1 MNMMNYDGPC
11 ADCDVLFVSFYPACL
26 ARRAVAYG
34 VALLSQVAL
43 HSVTLR
49 HARINATVAGE
60 AQPRVFD
67 VSDTLVQLGRGY
79 HTVDASLTAL
89 AHERDPAAD
98 KCTMIS
104 ETFQR
109 HLRRNAGHQ
118 APIVKLPTP
127 GQADENR
134 VGSLAAGLP
143 SPSGRPTGGRLRI
156 KLGIRHL
163 MTPGATP
170 DLRVWHSETPVPV
183 SLSVLFS
190 HKQADPRKL
199 LTPQIRSRPDTTDQE
214 HVHSAWVWCLQLD
227 VVGSNIHAPLV
238 ERLIELPMDISGG
251 RLDGD
256 FHLRSHD
263 AATWH
268 FPAID
273 GRIRQGWQNRSL
285 MVHGRYIFLLL
296 SP

>member
-1 MNMMNYDGPC
+1 
-11 ADCDVLFVSFYPACL
+11 V
-26 ARRAVAYG
+26 
-34 VALLSQVAL
+34 QVAL
-43 HSVTLR
+43 HSVALR

-60 AQPRVFD
+60 TQPRVFD

-109 HLRRNAGHQ
+109 HVRRNAGRQ

-127 GQADENR
+127 GQADGNR
-134 VGSLAAGLP
+134 VGSLTAASM
-143 SPSGRPTGGRLRI
+143 SPNGKPTGGRLRI

-163 MTPGATP
+163 LTPGATP
-170 DLRVWHSETPVPV
+170 DLRVRRDMKTCALQLVCAVPA
-183 SLSVLFS
+183 S
-190 HKQADPRKL
+190 
-199 LTPQIRSRPDTTDQE
+199 SRRVPEDSCMSQTAVQDN
-214 HVHSAWVWCLQLD
+214 SDDSDALGACFPQLD

-263 AATWH
+263 AKTWH

-273 GRIRQGWQNRSL
+273 GRLRHGAWLLAPRQCPCSDWPLRGSYLSSLPSLRSASKRRWCSE
-285 MVHGRYIFLLL
+285 HGLGVKASACGQRL
-296 SP
+296 